1 MGLEI
6 VFFVGAFVLLVA
18 LIYAVLAY
26 RYRDRAANHVAEE
39 IARERYLKDET

>member
-6 VFFVGAFVLLVA
+6 VFFIGAFALLVA
-18 LIYAVLAY
+18 PIYAVLAY
-26 RYRDRAANHVAEE
+26 YYRDRRADHVAEE